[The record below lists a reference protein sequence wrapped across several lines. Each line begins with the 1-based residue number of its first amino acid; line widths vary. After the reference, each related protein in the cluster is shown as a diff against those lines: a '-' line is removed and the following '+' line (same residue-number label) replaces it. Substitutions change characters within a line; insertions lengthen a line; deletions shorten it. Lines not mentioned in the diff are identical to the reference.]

1 MNASNWSLT
10 VSFDTWWG
18 RGSQKG
24 TGKHVRLQE
33 HKLVSEMEQRIT
45 LFLRTQVVFSEH
57 NFLLKFQEG
66 FHHGYV

>member
-18 RGSQKG
+18 RGSQKALESML
-24 TGKHVRLQE
+24 LQE

-45 LFLRTQVVFSEH
+45 LFLRTKVV
-57 NFLLKFQEG
+57 LLSTIF
-66 FHHGYV
+66 Y